1 MKIVKGSNSVSI
13 NTFYWKAV
21 MLIYF
26 CIVCGS
32 FYIVAP
38 ELSSCARDCMA
49 FFLKKVHQLLLHIKK
64 RRLNLELNEHQYLI
78 VREELAG
85 GIVYQRGNM

>member
-38 ELSSCARDCMA
+38 ELSSCDD
-49 FFLKKVHQLLLHIKK
+49 
-64 RRLNLELNEHQYLI
+64 YLI
-78 VREELAG
+78 L
-85 GIVYQRGNM
+85 